1 MGLVEPPPRRCP
13 GCIVA
18 ARTYPPRYVVN
29 LLGVGIALKSTTRS
43 GIGSRGG
50 SGFDCNNC
58 AARRRPSRL
67 RTPLRLRHSQHHCIG
82 FPSALTK
89 LFGSFEILHFKQVC
103 IAMTPFANAFFGQVH
118 DPSLFLLTS

>member
-29 LLGVGIALKSTTRS
+29 LLGVGIALKSTIRS

-67 RTPLRLRHSQHHCIG
+67 RTPLRLRHSQHHFIR

-103 IAMTPFANAFFGQVH
+103 TAMTPFADAVFGQVH